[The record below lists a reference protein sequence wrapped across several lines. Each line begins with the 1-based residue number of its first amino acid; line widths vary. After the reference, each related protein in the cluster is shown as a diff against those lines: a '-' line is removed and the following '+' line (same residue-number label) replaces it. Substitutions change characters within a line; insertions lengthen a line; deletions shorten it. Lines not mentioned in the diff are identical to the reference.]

1 MDSQRGTARLVSA
14 ICNSDDVCVWC
25 VSSKGCCDREHF
37 LKLLTL
43 KGNVACFS
51 NECTFTDVN

>member
-43 KGNVACFS
+43 KGNGLVSAM
-51 NECTFTDVN
+51 NVLLQM